1 MIDVWSCSYLFLVAF
16 SDALASYGFHAGVSD
31 LNAVIPEMWRQYVE
45 GLLKFFG
52 SEFSAAINKDRL
64 VPMMVASSVEEQ
76 KFFKYGQKLL
86 KKLGDRYPKKLP
98 FSRWERVW
106 EVTSA
111 VNLDSPL
118 IFSSVLRI
126 HEILVNFIDEAHIY
140 CIDVELIDVC
150 VDVALAKSVESLL
163 QRNLRVALEK
173 KIMDESLTLEE
184 MLQFVTNLTHMEKS
198 VKDIETYIKELDHG
212 DRKTSGFTRKYVSL
226 IRFF

>member
-1 MIDVWSCSYLFLVAF
+1 M
-16 SDALASYGFHAGVSD
+16 
-31 LNAVIPEMWRQYVE
+31 
-45 GLLKFFG
+45 
-52 SEFSAAINKDRL
+52 
-64 VPMMVASSVEEQ
+64 
-76 KFFKYGQKLL
+76 
-86 KKLGDRYPKKLP
+86 
-98 FSRWERVW
+98 
-106 EVTSA
+106 
-111 VNLDSPL
+111 DSPL

-212 DRKTSGFTRKYVSL
+212 DRKTSGFTRKYDSYL
-226 IRFF
+226 SFFKGKRRPAAE